1 MRNPIFDYWGKADPN
16 YPGEQKWH
24 PLPYHCLD
32 VAAVAAS
39 WWDTDRTIQRIFLA
53 ALGCTQI
60 QQNKLRA
67 WILFFT
73 ALHDLGK
80 FDVRFQLKA
89 PNALAAAW
97 RPLGKEDHGVSLSV
111 PHTRGDEPKL

>member
-24 PLPYHCLD
+24 PLVYHSLD

-39 WWDTDRTIQRIFLA
+39 WWDADLVIQRVFLA
-53 ALGCTQI
+53 AFGCSQI
-60 QQNKLRA
+60 QKNKLRA
-67 WILFFT
+67 WIIFFT

-89 PNALAAAW
+89 PNVLAAA
-97 RPLGKEDHGVSLSV
+97 
-111 PHTRGDEPKL
+111 